1 MRIRTHSIRGHMGRI
16 NVVLSN
22 ETEHKLRK
30 ALVDNPD
37 YGGRKGDLS
46 EAIEQAI
53 LEWLSH
59 EEEGTV
65 RKTRK

>member
-1 MRIRTHSIRGHMGRI
+1 MGRI